1 MTKGLYTTHMA
12 EKNEDSRI
20 RALFEAGVHFGYSRG
35 RRHPSVAS
43 SILATKNGS
52 DIINLEHTEKSLAK
66 ALAFVAEL
74 AAAGKSIL
82 FVGSKPEAK
91 KIIEDIALTT
101 DQPYVTT
108 RWIGGLL
115 TNFSEMKK
123 RINKLEDL
131 REKKLTGGLDMYTK
145 KERGLIDR
153 EMSRLNTLFGG
164 VVGMKKLPD
173 AMFVIDA
180 GYEAIAATEA
190 RKSGIPVIAFSNTD
204 VSTKHIDYPILGN
217 DSSVSSI
224 RHIMDEVA
232 NTFNKN
238 KATSI

>member
-1 MTKGLYTTHMA
+1 MADTKD
-12 EKNEDSRI
+12 DSRI
-20 RALFEAGVHFGYSRG
+20 RPLFEAGVHFGYSRG

-52 DIINLEHTEKSLAK
+52 DIINLENTIHSLDK
-66 ALAFVAEL
+66 ALEFVREL
-74 AAAGKSIL
+74 AAENKTIL
-82 FVGSKPEAK
+82 FVGSKAEAK
-91 KIIEDIALTT
+91 KIIEESALAT
-101 DQPYVTT
+101 DQPYVIT

-123 RINKLEDL
+123 RIAKLEDL
-131 REKKLTGGLDMYTK
+131 REKKVNGGLDMYTK

-153 EMSRLNTLFGG
+153 EMTRLNLLFGG

-173 AMFVIDA
+173 CMFVIDA

-204 VSTKHIDYPILGN
+204 VSTKHITYPVLGN

-224 RHIMDEVA
+224 RYVMDEIVKA
-232 NTFNKN
+232 FNGAKP
-238 KATSI
+238 KI